1 MKNICNQIYLTLYKM
16 RIGLFK
22 QLSEQLSEQVSN
34 QVRDKEYFQ
43 VRTQVVNRAKRVKRV
58 KLNVKL

>member
-1 MKNICNQIYLTLYKM
+1 MNSLSNQIHEQFYKM
-16 RIGLFK
+16 RVGLFK
-22 QLSEQLSEQVSN
+22 QLSE

-43 VRTQVVNRAKRVKRV
+43 VRTQVVNRVKRV

>member
-1 MKNICNQIYLTLYKM
+1 MNSLSNQIHEQFYKM
-16 RIGLFK
+16 RIGLFN
-22 QLSEQLSEQVSN
+22 QIREQVSEQVSN

-43 VRTQVVNRAKRVKRV
+43 VRNQVVNRVKRV

>member
-1 MKNICNQIYLTLYKM
+1 MKNICNQIHEQFYKM
-16 RIGLFK
+16 RVGLFK
-22 QLSEQLSEQVSN
+22 QVSKQVSEQVSN

-43 VRTQVVNRAKRVKRV
+43 VRTQVVNRVKRV